1 METILIYGFIAVI
14 IMLIFIYRRLGE
26 IKDDSKH
33 ILGTLDDAVR
43 NLESIEGNTGVLAEP
58 ERKAREASI

>member
-26 IKDDSKH
+26 IKDDNKH

-43 NLESIEGNTGVLAEP
+43 NLESIEGNTSKPSDEQRL
-58 ERKAREASI
+58 RELRT